1 MSCINIGKRS
11 GVMSNQTLK
20 YLNGPTDDLNKRLCH
35 IRSVR
40 DENFKKILS
49 LLPEKN
55 EAGIVGLIQ
64 AYGNDCCCE
73 GATLNEMQY
82 QNFAKERK
90 G

>member
-1 MSCINIGKRS
+1 MSCINIGKS
-11 GVMSNQTLK
+11 VEMMSNQTLK
-20 YLNGPTDDLNKRLCH
+20 YLNGPTDDLNKRLHH

-40 DENFKKILS
+40 DDNFKKILS
-49 LLPEKN
+49 LLPEKDA
-55 EAGIVGLIQ
+55 AGVVGLIQ

-90 G
+90 V